1 MKPDGAIE
9 APDRLEIKA
18 RAQTPRLRITARAD
32 CRSHQ
37 AGTHQPRQAQAPTLK
52 LPESGH

>member
-18 RAQTPRLRITARAD
+18 RAQTPRLRITVRAD